1 MTQQE
6 DASSPRALS
15 RDDWIA
21 AARKM
26 LIEKGISGIRLRSLS
41 ESLNATTGAFYWQY
55 RKLEDLLEDVR
66 QDWARANSDPF
77 THAIEAAG
85 PDGMRQYL
93 AYVRVLVLDGTVD
106 PRYDNAIRDWAHSSP
121 RTAEI
126 LREIEIKR
134 IDQLTSVFQ
143 AMGFQDKAA
152 IIRARVTYFHQ
163 TGYNAMQI
171 KETQEERLRN
181 LPYYAEVLTD
191 STVMHRLPT
200 PDDVRNFLLSG
211 GFPDHGGEKS

>member
-1 MTQQE
+1 MSQQDGSGSTRTLNRE
-6 DASSPRALS
+6 D
-15 RDDWIA
+15 WVA

-55 RKLEDLLEDVR
+55 RKLEELFEDLRL
-66 QDWARANSDPF
+66 DWARVNSDPF
-77 THAIEAAG
+77 TRAIEAAG
-85 PDGMRQYL
+85 SDGMRQYL
-93 AYVRVLVLDGTVD
+93 AYVRVLVLDGTID

-126 LREIEIKR
+126 LKEIEIKR

-143 AMGFQDKAA
+143 ALGFEGKAA
-152 IIRARVTYFHQ
+152 VIRARVTYFHQ

-171 KETQEERLRN
+171 TETVEERLSN

-191 STVMHRLPT
+191 RKDLHALKG
-200 PDDVRNFLLSG
+200 PDEIRTFLLAG
-211 GFPDHGGEKS
+211 GFPDVLPDKS

>member
-85 PDGMRQYL
+85 P
-93 AYVRVLVLDGTVD
+93 V
-106 PRYDNAIRDWAHSSP
+106 
-121 RTAEI
+121 
-126 LREIEIKR
+126 
-134 IDQLTSVFQ
+134 
-143 AMGFQDKAA
+143 
-152 IIRARVTYFHQ
+152 
-163 TGYNAMQI
+163 
-171 KETQEERLRN
+171 
-181 LPYYAEVLTD
+181 
-191 STVMHRLPT
+191 
-200 PDDVRNFLLSG
+200 
-211 GFPDHGGEKS
+211 